1 MGNRWEEKG
10 KKKASISLLKFF
22 NSLHYTHFSVN
33 HTETLVETNFFF
45 QKKKKR
51 KKTKNRKEKNRT
63 IEESRDSS
71 HYVEKR
77 KKQQIANSYVSSYV
91 HTHIDTMIIRY
102 PDKCMGVL
110 SHDPVIVYV
119 NGM

>member
-22 NSLHYTHFSVN
+22 NSLRYTHFSVN
-33 HTETLVETNFFF
+33 HREMFVETNFFF

-51 KKTKNRKEKNRT
+51 KKTTNRKEKNRT

-91 HTHIDTMIIRY
+91 HTQT
-102 PDKCMGVL
+102 KTQ
-110 SHDPVIVYV
+110 
-119 NGM
+119 